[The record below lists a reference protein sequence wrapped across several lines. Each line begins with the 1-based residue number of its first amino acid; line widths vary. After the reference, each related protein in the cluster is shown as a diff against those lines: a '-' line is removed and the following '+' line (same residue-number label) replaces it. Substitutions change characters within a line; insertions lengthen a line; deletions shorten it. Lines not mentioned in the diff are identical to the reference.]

1 MRDKGRRFFI
11 IKNKNYIATLNKFM
25 ALNKEQK
32 QKSLKSIKIY
42 GLKKKYFQQNNSLLE
57 LNLVY
62 VRVLFRCIIIDVGI
76 INLFKFKLVMICFS

>member
-1 MRDKGRRFFI
+1 MDSLAFLANSKTLRRFRSFVVFRSLKI
-11 IKNKNYIATLNKFM
+11 N
-25 ALNKEQK
+25 
-32 QKSLKSIKIY
+32 KSLKSIKIY

>member
-1 MRDKGRRFFI
+1 MDSLAFLASSKTLRRFRSFVVFRSLKI
-11 IKNKNYIATLNKFM
+11 N
-25 ALNKEQK
+25 
-32 QKSLKSIKIY
+32 KSLKSIKIY